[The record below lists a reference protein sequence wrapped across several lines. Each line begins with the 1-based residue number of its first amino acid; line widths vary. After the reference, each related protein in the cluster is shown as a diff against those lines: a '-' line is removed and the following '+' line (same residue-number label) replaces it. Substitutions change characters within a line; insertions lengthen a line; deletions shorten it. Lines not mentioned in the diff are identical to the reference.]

1 MKILTISDEECLA
14 LWDYYMPGRLE
25 GYDLIIAC
33 GDLKAKYL
41 SMRLK
46 KVI

>member
-33 GDLKAKYL
+33 GGGLPLHGTGAAYL
-41 SMRLK
+41 
-46 KVI
+46 